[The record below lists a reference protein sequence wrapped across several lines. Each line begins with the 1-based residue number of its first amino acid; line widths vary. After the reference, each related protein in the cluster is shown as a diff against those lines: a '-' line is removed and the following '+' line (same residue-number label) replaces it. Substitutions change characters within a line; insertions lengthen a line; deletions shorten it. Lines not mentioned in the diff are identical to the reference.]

1 MIQLSGAKEHEAEG
15 SDINRIRTPQAKSP
29 MPDSYPDL
37 TQPDCSV
44 AVDEFIIEDSAS
56 GASTPDGSSRAR
68 TRSGLR
74 KRVREELDKEDGSD
88 DSVESIHA
96 AKKPA
101 LKTHVKATRGR
112 GRPPGTKSAR
122 LAAKDMLKT
131 DRKKQK
137 AQDAEAEA
145 EVMSYNVKKA
155 LSLAKYSARE
165 RTAEELVKAV
175 RTGTDTILHCAKRS
189 GNIKGV
195 FQRNFNDA
203 AALILAAVEALAER
217 TLNDEVRRLNEANRC
232 LKNELEDLR
241 KELTLKE
248 HQQNT
253 DPDVPSASIPME
265 VSGTQSSQLSER
277 EKFERE
283 IIAKC
288 GVMMSARIEGLN
300 DRLLPEKRRIPLAA
314 DRRRVETSNDANF
327 STLPTNNASLSQPI
341 APEEPQPST
350 SGEGGNKTVKK
361 AVTKAVAAKAAKAA
375 SKTAPKAS
383 MKAAS
388 KPAEKAEPQKAQSV
402 DGKPETF
409 VSQPAKVAKAPVT
422 KTVTASQPLTKPK
435 KTSALTSRPG
445 RAGRSRVRKPA
456 PPNTPARE
464 EPRPL
469 PPPPKSMDE
478 GWTTVVKRG
487 SKKAQKGTE
496 RPQQVSAKPAKAKTA
511 AQKLRPPRSSAIV
524 LTLMEGAEEKG
535 VSYRSIIQDARS
547 RINIEEIGIASLKF
561 AKAKTGGKLLEIP
574 GSTSG
579 DKADVL
585 ANKLKEILPAD
596 LVRVTRPVKTADVR
610 ISGLDDATTSDEV
623 AAAVAKAGGCA
634 AESVRVGEIRQ
645 TFAGSG
651 SVVVKV
657 PVAVAKKIGQGRLL
671 VGWVSARIQVL
682 ENRPMRCF
690 RCLEGGHV
698 RAQCQTDTD
707 RSELCYRCGRPD
719 HKAKD
724 CSAAPHC
731 SVCAAHGKQADHKT
745 GGKNCHP
752 PKPRRKAAKP
762 VAQRSAGQVEEM
774 DTAK

>member
-1 MIQLSGAKEHEAEG
+1 
-15 SDINRIRTPQAKSP
+15 
-29 MPDSYPDL
+29 MPDSYPDIAQL
-37 TQPDCSV
+37 DCSI
-44 AVDEFIIEDSAS
+44 AVEKFIIEDSAS
-56 GASTPDGSSRAR
+56 GASSPDGGSRVR

-74 KRVREELDKEDGSD
+74 KRVREELDKDEGSD
-88 DSVESIHA
+88 DSVESNHA

-101 LKTHVKATRGR
+101 LKTRVKATRGR
-112 GRPPGTKSAR
+112 GRPPGTKAAR
-122 LAAKDMLKT
+122 LTAKDMLKT
-131 DRKKQK
+131 DRKKQRT
-137 AQDAEAEA
+137 QDAEAEA
-145 EVMSYNVKKA
+145 EVLSQNVKKA

-165 RTAEELVKAV
+165 WTAEELVKAV

-195 FQRNFNDA
+195 FHRNFNDA
-203 AALILAAVEALAER
+203 AALILAAVESLAER
-217 TLNDEVRRLNEANRC
+217 TLHEETRRLNEANRR
-232 LKNELEDLR
+232 LTNELEDLR
-241 KELTLKE
+241 KELSASQE
-248 HQQNT
+248 HQRQT
-253 DPDVPSASIPME
+253 IPDVPPASNPME
-265 VSGTQSSQLSER
+265 VSETQSSQLSER
-277 EKFERE
+277 EQFERE

-288 GVMMSARIEGLN
+288 GVMMSARIEGLK
-300 DRLLPEKRRIPLAA
+300 DQLLPEKRRIPLAA
-314 DRRRVETSNDANF
+314 DRRRDEASND
-327 STLPTNNASLSQPI
+327 TDLTSL
-341 APEEPQPST
+341 APKNTATSPHIKPVEPQPST
-350 SGEGGNKTVKK
+350 SGVGSNKSAKK
-361 AVTKAVAAKAAKAA
+361 AVTKAAATKAAKAA
-375 SKTAPKAS
+375 PITAPKAS

-388 KPAEKAEPQKAQSV
+388 KPAEKAVPQKAQSATE
-402 DGKPETF
+402 KPATSASQPEKVTTIP
-409 VSQPAKVAKAPVT
+409 VSQPVAKQNKIA
-422 KTVTASQPLTKPK
+422 ASISK
-435 KTSALTSRPG
+435 PG
-445 RAGRSRVRKPA
+445 RPGRSRVRKPA
-456 PPNTPARE
+456 PPKTPARE

-469 PPPPKSMDE
+469 PPPPTSMDE

-487 SKKAQKGTE
+487 SKKAQKDTE
-496 RPQQVSAKPAKAKTA
+496 RPQQTSDKPAKAKTA

-535 VSYRSIIQDARS
+535 VSYQTIIRDARS

-623 AAAVAKAGGCA
+623 AAAVAKAGGCV
-634 AESVRVGEIRQ
+634 AEAIRVGEIRQ

-671 VGWVSARIQVL
+671 VGWVSARVQVL

-698 RAQCQTDTD
+698 RAQCQAETD
-707 RSELCYRCGRPD
+707 RSELCYRCGRPE
-719 HKAKD
+719 HKAKN

-731 SVCAAHGKQADHKT
+731 SVCAAYGKQADHKA
-745 GGKNCHP
+745 GGKNCSP

-762 VAQRSAGQVEEM
+762 VAQISAGQVEEM

>member
-1 MIQLSGAKEHEAEG
+1 
-15 SDINRIRTPQAKSP
+15 
-29 MPDSYPDL
+29 MPNSYLDL
-37 TQPDCSV
+37 TQLDCSV
-44 AVDEFIIEDSAS
+44 AVDELIIEDSES

-74 KRVREELDKEDGSD
+74 KRVREELYKEDGSD
-88 DSVESIHA
+88 DSVESNHV

-101 LKTHVKATRGR
+101 LKTRVKATRGR
-112 GRPPGTKSAR
+112 GRPPGTKAAR
-122 LAAKDMLKT
+122 LAARDLLKT

-145 EVMSYNVKKA
+145 EVLSYNVKKA
-155 LSLAKYSARE
+155 LSLAKFSARE
-165 RTAEELVKAV
+165 QTAEELVKAV

-195 FQRNFNDA
+195 FHRNFNDA
-203 AALILAAVEALAER
+203 AALILAAMEALAER

-232 LKNELEDLR
+232 LKIELEDLR
-241 KELTLKE
+241 KELSTLKE
-248 HQQNT
+248 HQRKT
-253 DPDVPSASIPME
+253 DQDVPSASIPME
-265 VSGTQSSQLSER
+265 VSGTQLFSQLSER
-277 EKFERE
+277 EQFERE

-314 DRRRVETSNDANF
+314 DLRRNETSNDANV
-327 STLPTNNASLSQPI
+327 SLLTPI
-341 APEEPQPST
+341 TPEEPQPST
-350 SGEGGNKTVKK
+350 SGKGGKKTAKK
-361 AVTKAVAAKAAKAA
+361 AVTKAMVAKAAKAA
-375 SKTAPKAS
+375 PKTAVKAS
-383 MKAAS
+383 TKVAS
-388 KPAEKAEPQKAQSV
+388 KPLDKAEPQKAQTAN
-402 DGKPETF
+402 GKPATSA
-409 VSQPAKVAKAPVT
+409 SQPAKVAKAPVAE
-422 KTVTASQPLTKPK
+422 KVSPSPASQPLIKTTKAP
-435 KTSALTSRPG
+435 ALTSRPG

-456 PPNTPARE
+456 PPNTPARVK
-464 EPRPL
+464 PRSL
-469 PPPPKSMDE
+469 PPPPASMDE

-487 SKKAQKGTE
+487 SKKAQKGIE
-496 RPQQVSAKPAKAKTA
+496 RPQQVSAKPAKSKTA

-623 AAAVAKAGGCA
+623 VAAVAKAGGCA
-634 AESVRVGEIRQ
+634 PEAVRVGEIRQ
-645 TFAGSG
+645 TLAGSG

-657 PVAVAKKIGQGRLL
+657 PVAIAKKIGQGRLL
-671 VGWVSARIQVL
+671 VGWVSARTQVL

-698 RAQCQTDTD
+698 RAQCQAETD

-731 SVCAAHGKQADHKT
+731 SVCEAHGKPADHKT

-762 VAQRSAGQVEEM
+762 VAQSSARQVEEM